1 MENKTDQLSVV
12 SSALL
17 IIFNNNKDIYFN
29 YFILVHII
37 SLQGSFC
44 CSSSSPWA
52 SPCMR
57 SRSWPCPLLCHHW
70 LGLTIIGM
78 NSNSFDHLHSTM
90 STLTWFDNYLFGSAK
105 FRLFTFGLSGV
116 GSDEEHRWCQPWTLQ
131 QDHCSGNQQP
141 KQPNITKEFLKLC
154 NL

>member
-37 SLQGSFC
+37 SSQGSFC
-44 CSSSSPWA
+44 CSSSSPWS

-70 LGLTIIGM
+70 LGL
-78 NSNSFDHLHSTM
+78 FASTNFWLILNDLP
-90 STLTWFDNYLFGSAK
+90 STTFTDDLFCQLFGSTK
-105 FRLFTFGLSGV
+105 FGLFTFGLSGV